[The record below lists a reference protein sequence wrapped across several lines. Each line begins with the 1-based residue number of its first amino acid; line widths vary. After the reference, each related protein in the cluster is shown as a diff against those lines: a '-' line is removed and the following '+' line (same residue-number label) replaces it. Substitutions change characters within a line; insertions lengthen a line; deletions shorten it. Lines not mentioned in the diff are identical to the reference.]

1 MAHKVTIDNA
11 GYSMQGGRVLVDGA
25 GYDIIKGRTL
35 IGGTGYDLDFG
46 GGGGGGLED
55 FVAMIAASTIVA
67 SAGRSASSQGTL
79 SSAFSSKRAGD
90 YIFAFCN
97 ANFSINRWT
106 GSGLQMIYRSSTSE
120 GNARYSGGNF
130 YYSADGTLNTAMY
143 AAALMCLRVPST
155 YTQAEADAI
164 MGSIRLA
171 DAAGRNASVG
181 ATVSLPCA
189 SDSTL
194 IAVVAYQAPRI
205 GFYSSVNAAAILQTD
220 TAMYY
225 DGSAAW
231 FSTSGTGAT
240 AARGCGLYKLTSA

>member
-35 IGGTGYDLDFG
+35 IGGAGYDLDFG
-46 GGGGGGLED
+46 GGGGGGLDD

-67 SAGRSASSQGTL
+67 SVGRSSSSTGSLSLSASNVQ
-79 SSAFSSKRAGD
+79 AGD
-90 YIFAFCN
+90 YIFSFCN
-97 ANFSINRWT
+97 ENFAINRWD
-106 GSGLQMIYRSSTSE
+106 GSDLQFIYQSSASE
-120 GNARYSGGNF
+120 GNVRYNRSYF
-130 YYSADGTLNTAMY
+130 YYSADGTANTSVY

-171 DAAGRNASVG
+171 DAAGRNSSQNA
-181 ATVSLPCA
+181 AVSLACA

-194 IAVVAYQAPRI
+194 IAVYAYSTPRI
-205 GFYSSVNAAAILQTD
+205 GFFSPVNAAAILQIGA
-220 TAMYY
+220 AMYY

-231 FSTSGTGAT
+231 LSASGTGSNPV
-240 AARGCGLYKLTSA
+240 RGCGLYKLTSA